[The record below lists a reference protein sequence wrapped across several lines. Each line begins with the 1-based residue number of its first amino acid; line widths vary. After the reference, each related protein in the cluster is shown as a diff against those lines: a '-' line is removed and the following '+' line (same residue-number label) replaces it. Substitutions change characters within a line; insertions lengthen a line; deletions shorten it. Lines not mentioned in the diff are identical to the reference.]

1 LKSFWYSSEL
11 KEKAKYLRRNS
22 TLSEIIL
29 WKELKRKQINGF
41 DFDRQIPIN
50 YSIVDFF
57 CKDLKL
63 AIEIDGSSHD
73 GKLDYDIKRENKLN
87 SLGIFILRFS
97 NEDIL
102 YNMDKVT
109 SKIKKVIRE
118 AITLTPNNSPLGR
131 GSKLDA

>member
-1 LKSFWYSSEL
+1 MKSFWYSSEL